1 MDKINRASWLRGR
14 IDDSIKNI
22 SEDRLWKH
30 LLQFFDVDSKDVAQT
45 YFDYEY
51 DVYSFGNEIYNSLEI
66 RFVLYLLSK
75 KPGSWHI
82 KKQNIVDGWLSKLW
96 PCDIV
101 DIGFGVPQKYHLN
114 KIGNN
119 GNGSITLVEYNQ
131 LALEFAKAMFLFYQ
145 NKISNISLL
154 NGKFFESPIKD
165 KLKATPKVWI
175 FLDSLEHFDSPEEI
189 LEECISASGNEILYI
204 FSLPLGERVP
214 VHTCS
219 WEDKG
224 GAFEWV
230 KKQNLQILD
239 FHILKP
245 NPEIEWFIHSL
256 QNYKKMKELLILA
269 IRK

>member
-1 MDKINRASWLRGR
+1 MDKTNQAGWLRKK
-14 IDDSIKNI
+14 IDDAIRSI
-22 SEDRLWKH
+22 SEDRLWNH
-30 LLQFFDVDSKDVAQT
+30 LLQFFNVDSKDVAQA

-51 DVYSFGNEIYNSLEI
+51 DVYSFGNEIYNSTEI

-75 KPGSWHI
+75 KRGSWHI
-82 KKQNIVDGWLSKLW
+82 KKQNIVDNWLSKLW

-119 GNGSITLVEYNQ
+119 GNGSLTLVEYNQ
-131 LALEFAKAMFLFYQ
+131 RALDFARAIFLFYQ
-145 NKISNISLL
+145 NKISNITLL
-154 NGKFFESPIKD
+154 NGEFFGSSIKD
-165 KLKATPKVWI
+165 KLNATPNVWI

-189 LEECISASGNEILYI
+189 LEECISACGNETIYI

-224 GAFEWV
+224 EAFEWV
-230 KKQNLQILD
+230 KKQNCQILD
-239 FHILKP
+239 FSILKP
-245 NPEIEWFIHSL
+245 DPEIEWFVHSL

-269 IRK
+269 KR